1 MTQVGTPAGRAP
13 LQQLFVVV
21 ERGGARLR
29 MRLVPIRNDGQHVA
43 VANAALG
50 VVPIEVLDGDARTLS
65 EAYHVFRR
73 LDLSSATTA
82 GADRLTHAFAAW
94 QEPLAR
100 AGIQLHLERR
110 ALYGAPLPHKH
121 WQADTRGLSLRPW
134 DVELTALVAGLRAIV
149 KLDRVP
155 PALVETLRQTAA
167 ERGLVVEVVTPP
179 EAAAGAN
186 DPPESVTLLVGREAS
201 ALVEARDLEATLIE
215 AGEAWTVKAATL
227 QMGALLGYPPCCVE
241 RFTRIA
247 EQNDTTLA
255 WAMLTGTSAPP
266 ASPTTQWL
274 QPGLALL
281 SHTPCALHCAPS
293 VALGERIARAV
304 EATEPGFDA
313 RWRALAARLQV
324 VDRHGTRMAMAVDGA
339 LESGA
344 TVIAADL
351 LSASSDDPDGERRTR
366 RLVGRTVVAEC
377 GGLVAAD
384 DDWYAPYVA
393 DHRDRR
399 PTDMGAPTA

>member
-1 MTQVGTPAGRAP
+1 MTAP
-13 LQQLFVVV
+13 LQQLVVVV

-43 VANAALG
+43 VANAGLG
-50 VVPIEVLDGDARTLS
+50 IVPLEVLDGDAHTLS

-73 LDLSSATTA
+73 LDPSSATTA
-82 GADRLTHAFAAW
+82 GDDRLTRAFAAW
-94 QEPLAR
+94 QEQLAR
-100 AGIQLHLERR
+100 AGVQLHLERR

-121 WQADTRGLSLRPW
+121 WQADTRGISLRPW
-134 DVELTALVAGLRAIV
+134 DVELTALAAGLRAIV

-155 PALVETLRQTAA
+155 PALVDTLRHTAA
-167 ERGLVVEVVTPP
+167 ERGLVVAVVAPPGVANDLP
-179 EAAAGAN
+179 EA
-186 DPPESVTLLVGREAS
+186 VTLLVGRDASPLGEAC
-201 ALVEARDLEATLIE
+201 DLEATLLA
-215 AGEAWTVKAATL
+215 AGEPWTVKAATL

-266 ASPTTQWL
+266 ASPSTQWL

-281 SHTPCALHCAPS
+281 SHTPCALQCAPS
-293 VALGERIARAV
+293 VALGDRIAQAV
-304 EATEPGFDA
+304 EATDPGFDA
-313 RWRALAARLQV
+313 RWRSLAARLQV
-324 VDRHGTRMAMAVDGA
+324 VDRHGTRMALAVEGA
-339 LESGA
+339 LEYGA

-377 GGLVAAD
+377 GGLVVAD

-399 PTDMGAPTA
+399 PTDTGAPTA